1 MRKFRTLLAPLALAM
16 TLLPATAH
24 AQDPTPA
31 APAPCPAFDMHQG
44 TGPDA
49 ACVAIPHFKASFINR
64 VWTFDGLVD
73 DVDLAGHTL
82 DMTTQN
88 IQDLPTRFASQD
100 DAIVNQDTRVKF
112 ASTTRVYDPEGHRV
126 SQDYL
131 DYAEGVSVA
140 GKLMAPAHWATD
152 AEGTAV
158 PTIRAKRIY
167 INDYVNDATD
177 VQDDA
182 AAADE
187 GDVRAT
193 DPTPGNGVT
202 SADVAVWIS
211 IYVHVHLH

>member
-1 MRKFRTLLAPLALAM
+1 MPRSRAKCLNFLASSFPFRT
-16 TLLPATAH
+16 
-24 AQDPTPA
+24 
-31 APAPCPAFDMHQG
+31 
-44 TGPDA
+44 
-49 ACVAIPHFKASFINR
+49 ASRAWMF
-64 VWTFDGLVD
+64 
-73 DVDLAGHTL
+73 AGVHGVHIVQKCANGKPNL
-82 DMTTQN
+82 
-88 IQDLPTRFASQD
+88 SGQD
-100 DAIVNQDTRVKF
+100 DAILDQDTRVNFK
-112 ASTTRVYDPEGHRV
+112 STTRVYDPEGHRV

>member
-16 TLLPATAH
+16 MLVPAAAH
-24 AQDPTPA
+24 AQSPTPD

-49 ACVAIPHFKASFINR
+49 ACVGIPHFKASFINR

-88 IQDLPTRFASQD
+88 IQNLPARFASQD
-100 DAIVNQDTRVKF
+100 DAILDQDTRVTFKD
-112 ASTTRVYDPEGHRV
+112 TTRVYDPEGHRV

-131 DYAEGVSVA
+131 DYAESVSVA
-140 GKLMAPAHWATD
+140 GKLTAPAHWATD
-152 AEGTAV
+152 ADGTAV

-167 INDYVNDATD
+167 INDYVSDASQG
-177 VQDDA
+177 QDDA
-182 AAADE
+182 VAAGE
-187 GDVRAT
+187 GDTQAT
-193 DPTPGNGVT
+193 DPSPGDGVT

-211 IYVHVHLH
+211 IYVHVH